1 MPKPGPKKRREIYGI
16 YSSPGMPRV
25 AVRAPTRASM
35 FTTPGLTCSTRRV
48 KSGSPVTSGAAGA
61 AGAAVVARAAG
72 AAGDGDGSR
81 AQATSGRLSAIAT
94 SRGLRTRAVMYGTSS
109 FAWEKLARPAAATRD
124 AGGDGNDRWP
134 GRQSA
139 RRRVFGG
146 GSTGL
151 RRRVAVAVVGR
162 QRRLERIERTT

>member
-1 MPKPGPKKRREIYGI
+1 
-16 YSSPGMPRV
+16 
-25 AVRAPTRASM
+25 
-35 FTTPGLTCSTRRV
+35 
-48 KSGSPVTSGAAGA
+48 
-61 AGAAVVARAAG
+61 
-72 AAGDGDGSR
+72 
-81 AQATSGRLSAIAT
+81 QATSGRLSAIAT

-162 QRRLERIERTT
+162 QRRLERIERTTGLAGLCAGSAEAGGEGARRVRQHRPRPRPGMRRGGRGERILGG